1 MWRFLDPPRKAKIAH
16 FSGFWEKI
24 RGLRR
29 SGDRR
34 GQKRARLENFGSGQ
48 GRLGTGDMLVETN
61 KKSWKSE

>member
-16 FSGFWEKI
+16 FRGFWEKI

-34 GQKRARLENFGSGQ
+34 RQKRARLENFGSGQ
-48 GRLGTGDMLVETN
+48 GRLGAGDVLAKTN
-61 KKSWKSE
+61 KKSWESK

>member
-16 FSGFWEKI
+16 FRGFWEKI

-61 KKSWKSE
+61 KKYRESE